1 MTPNSLPYDQK
12 VKRRLDRRQPEKQRI
27 MVNKQRYGRNV
38 NDVMTYLS
46 NDITTQPTTSKYS
59 YYKRYKQHC
68 LSGE

>member
-46 NDITTQPTTSKYS
+46 NDITTQQTTSK
-59 YYKRYKQHC
+59 
-68 LSGE
+68 